1 MMVKAAAVGIMG
13 LGFEGIADCQPKFLT
28 ELLNSSPRGVVEN
41 SKYMTMSSAWLAII
55 GDSDLKSLPI
65 IPSNIPVTN
74 PTMGQPSLDLNS
86 VSLQEE
92 LDSVYSEF
100 SRQLGRGII
109 VASIN
114 MFERQNTCDALN
126 LIDNY
131 LERMYSKL
139 DSFMFFSP
147 YGGLEGG
154 SRSRY
159 GIYISTVQRPQEDQ
173 TIKLEEI
180 MPLILELK
188 H

>member
-1 MMVKAAAVGIMG
+1 MMVRAAAVGIMG
-13 LGFEGIADCQPKFLT
+13 LGFEGIADCQPRFLSM
-28 ELLNSSPRGVVEN
+28 LLNSSPRGVVEN
-41 SKYMTMSSAWLAII
+41 SKYMTMESAWRVIL
-55 GDSDLKSLPI
+55 GDGDLKSMSI
-65 IPSNIPVTN
+65 IPSNIPITN

-92 LDSVYSEF
+92 LNAVYREF

-109 VASIN
+109 AASIN
-114 MFERQNTCDALN
+114 TFERHSTCDALN
-126 LIDNY
+126 LIDSY
-131 LERMYSKL
+131 LESMYTKL

-180 MPLILELK
+180 MPLMLELNQ
-188 H
+188 